1 MKKVIIYIFLALHM
15 KNTFFFVHIYYTI
28 LTFSGKGYK
37 HFQSLDG
44 RNTDT
49 PSPIIPCG
57 QGMGIDVPITPII
70 PNIPVTSTA
79 DSLTCGDVT
88 FLAVNTPES
97 GNRNGV
103 HNIYILFAFSI
114 TLEIST
120 S

>member
-1 MKKVIIYIFLALHM
+1 M

-28 LTFSGKGYK
+28 LTFSAKGYK
-37 HFQSLDG
+37 RFQSLDG
-44 RNTDT
+44 WNADT

-57 QGMGIDVPITPII
+57 QGMGIDVPIMPII

-79 DSLTCGDVT
+79 DSLTSGDVT
-88 FLAVNTPES
+88 FSAVNTPES
-97 GNRNGV
+97 GNSNGV